1 MSTSKYETP
10 TIPTDLNP
18 RLNLV
23 FEIYFNKPY
32 LECGVL
38 KHNSDMNMFV
48 EGGAKA
54 VEKGA
59 Y

>member
-10 TIPTDLNP
+10 TTDLNP
-18 RLNLV
+18 NLALG
-23 FEIYFNKPY
+23 FEIYFKKPY

-38 KHNSDMNMFV
+38 KQCSDMNMFL